1 MMWIADKV
9 IYRNDDSTI
18 RAYQGSELIWEK
30 NSGKTRINYTSSDRN
45 IVVPYDSSAFGA
57 NIISNTYGQDGGLL
71 EFDGPVT
78 MIGDRAF
85 YNCTKLTGITLPDSV
100 SVIGVSAFQMTKI
113 TSIDL
118 PDTVSEIGEI
128 AFANT
133 ELEVVKIPPLVT
145 EISSLSFA
153 NCTHLTNVFLPEGLR
168 IIRTGAFSSSGLTHI
183 VIPPHVYRIANSAF
197 QDNHI
202 MREIQCFPYNPPTIS
217 QNTFTDTNECKIY
230 VPSESWNEY
239 ISSTSNWRRYY
250 LRRLNVMDYPYGR
263 YYEILENG
271 YLIILKDDSGT
282 DLLDYTYDPDTGE
295 FLNNGNVIDLSDY
308 NNSFDVYLVDNGF
321 IEP

>member
-1 MMWIADKV
+1 MWWIADKV
-9 IYRNDDSTI
+9 IYRNDDSAV

-57 NIISNTYGQDGGLL
+57 NIISNTYGQDGGLI

-85 YNCTKLTGITLPDSV
+85 YNCTRLTGITLPDSV
-100 SVIGVSAFQMTKI
+100 SVIGVYAFYMTKI

-118 PDTVSEIGEI
+118 PDTVSEIGEG
-128 AFANT
+128 AFQNT
-133 ELEVVKIPPLVT
+133 DLEVVKIPPLVT
-145 EISSLSFA
+145 EISQLSFA
-153 NCTHLTNVFLPEGLR
+153 GCTHLSCVFLPEDLR
-168 IIRTGAFSSSGLTHI
+168 IIRTGAFHSSRLNHI
-183 VIPPHVYRIANSAF
+183 VIPPHVHQIGNSAF
-197 QDNHI
+197 QNNST

-217 QNTFTDTNECKIY
+217 QNTFTNTNDCPIY
-230 VPSESWNEY
+230 VQSVSWNMY
-239 ISSTSNWRRYY
+239 INTRYWKTNY
-250 LRRLNVMDYPYGR
+250 IRRLNVMDYPYGR
-263 YYEILENG
+263 YYEILG
-271 YLIILKDDSGT
+271 IGSTIILKDDSATTLEG
-282 DLLDYTYDPDTGE
+282 YTYDPDLGE
-295 FLNNGNVIDLSDY
+295 FLDNGNVIDLSDY